1 MVRLLLLG
9 SLLLP
14 TSLYANKIYQHQDQY
29 GRPIFSDEPASNGSH
44 KIIDIQIQND
54 FDWHNPKLKL
64 RKTKKLKYK
73 KRKKPKKKKKSYT
86 FAELQSK
93 CSKARYRYQN
103 YRGTKN
109 GSDWGSYKAKI
120 SNYAKK
126 RDYWCSRALKRK

>member
-14 TSLYANKIYQHQDQY
+14 IPLYADKIYQHQDQY
-29 GRPIFSDEPASNGSH
+29 GRPTFSDKPAANGSD
-44 KIIDIQIQND
+44 KIINIEIQND
-54 FDWHNPKLKL
+54 YDWHNPKLKL
-64 RKTKKLKYK
+64 RKTKKTKYK
-73 KRKKPKKKKKSYT
+73 KKRSRKKKKTYT

-93 CSKARYRYQN
+93 CNKARYRYQN

-109 GSDWGSYKAKI
+109 SSDWGSYKAKV